1 MNGMEKSNGWFLQIL
16 IKLYLNLIKTFSPQK
31 SLNSLKIL
39 AIKIAKVFKFGMK
52 VYVNCLLIKFI
63 SNFVVLVFPLY
74 LAN

>member
-16 IKLYLNLIKTFSPQK
+16 IKLYLNLFKTSSPQK

-52 VYVNCLLIKFI
+52 VYVKCLLIKFI
-63 SNFVVLVFPLY
+63 SNFVLVFPLY

>member
-39 AIKIAKVFKFGMK
+39 AIKIAKVFKFWNEGLCELSTDQ
-52 VYVNCLLIKFI
+52 VYFKFCC
-63 SNFVVLVFPLY
+63 SRFPIIFG
-74 LAN
+74 